1 MVRIVRE
8 ALDAGL
14 AATDPDDDTWFI
26 GRPVMVRANDY
37 LQNLFNGDIGLTL
50 PDETGALRI
59 WFPMADG
66 GLRPIAPARLPQHE
80 TAFAT
85 TVHKAQGSEF
95 DDVLL
100 LLPSQPS
107 RVVTRELLYTAITR
121 ARRRVTIAA
130 GVATLEAAIA
140 TPTARDS
147 GLVDRLRDALTSPSS
162 SPPSPPSSA

>member
-1 MVRIVRE
+1 M
-8 ALDAGL
+8 
-14 AATDPDDDTWFI
+14 
-26 GRPVMVRANDY
+26 
-37 LQNLFNGDIGLTL
+37 
-50 PDETGALRI
+50 
-59 WFPMADG
+59 
-66 GLRPIAPARLPQHE
+66 
-80 TAFAT
+80 
-85 TVHKAQGSEF
+85 HKAQGSEF

-140 TPTARDS
+140 TPTRRDS